1 MNIILVILGYLK
13 WHYNKAV
20 RSLFSIWKN
29 FLYFIFDFFSI
40 SSLFK
45 NFFDPWKRMND
56 AYPKPFNLKIYFYT
70 FVANLITRIIGVLMR
85 SCLIIISLISCLLFV
100 VFLPIALVAWLL
112 LPGIVFVMVIG
123 GIFLILK

>member
-13 WHYNKAV
+13 WHYGKAV

-40 SSLFK
+40 STLFK

-56 AYPKPFNLKIYFYT
+56 IYPKPFNLKIFFYT
-70 FVANLITRIIGVLMR
+70 FITNLITRIVGALMR
-85 SCLIIISLISCLLFV
+85 FCLLIISLICCLLFIA
-100 VFLPIALVAWLL
+100 FLPIALIVWIL
-112 LPGIVFVMVIG
+112 LPLIVLVIVIA
-123 GIFLILK
+123 GIFLIFK